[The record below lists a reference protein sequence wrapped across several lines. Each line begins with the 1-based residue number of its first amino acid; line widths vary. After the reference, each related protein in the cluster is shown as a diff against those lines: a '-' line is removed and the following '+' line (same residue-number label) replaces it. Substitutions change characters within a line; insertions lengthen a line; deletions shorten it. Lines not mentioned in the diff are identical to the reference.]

1 MNLFIA
7 LIAALSFAQEPENQA
22 ALGAQ
27 MAREVRRNAA
37 PLDSP
42 VALDFIRHL
51 AERLETQLPSAQP
64 TYRFELVRDAL
75 GESANGPFALPG
87 GYIFVPSALI
97 LSAKSEDEVAGMIA
111 HSMAHRFP
119 TASGNLA
126 NYGTIPLIFLGGS
139 NCSRCLPKALEKQME
154 ALELDADRD
163 AVSAIAAAGYNPSA
177 LFQYLSRFP
186 IPSDRLDLLRQ
197 SVNSDVRPPT
207 AAFLAIQDEI
217 RPLH

>member
-1 MNLFIA
+1 MNLFIT
-7 LIAALSFAQEPENQA
+7 LIAALSFAQEPEKQA

-37 PLDSP
+37 PIDSP
-42 VALDFIRHL
+42 VALDFVRRL
-51 AERLETQLPSAQP
+51 GERLKTQLPSAQS
-64 TYRFELVRDAL
+64 TYRFELVKDAL

-97 LSAKSEDEVAGMIA
+97 LGAKSEDEVAGMMA

-119 TASGNLA
+119 TASGDLA

-139 NCSRCLPKALEKQME
+139 NCSRCLPKAFEKQVE

-163 AVSAIAAAGYNPSA
+163 AVSAISAAGYNPSA

-186 IPSDRLDLLRQ
+186 IASDRLDLLQQ
-197 SVNSDVRPPT
+197 SANSNAPPPS

-217 RPLH
+217 RRLH